1 MNEMIQVSADLRF
14 ELDGVLADM
23 DVGREFGA
31 VCRATI
37 VRVRDALTPGASNAE
52 GQARRAEVETPA
64 SRERPAPSAPSKSNG
79 GFLCVGECQHYINEH
94 GLAERALRASAGE
107 RERADELGRDLSA
120 AVEDTNVEARKLV
133 RAFGEL
139 TAERE
144 RAERWK
150 QEASIWRADLTR
162 LQAEVERLRE
172 EADSWEAAA
181 ASHRERAEKAEA
193 ALNVAVALADQRY
206 SLLKGFQAEI
216 EGLREDTARLDW
228 LDKAGWEEGHGFCC
242 VHYGTYR
249 HYVHAQSYDGR
260 ERSARA
266 VIDTARKGKEERS

>member
-1 MNEMIQVSADLRF
+1 MNEMVLVSADLRF

-37 VRVRDALTPGASNAE
+37 VRVRDALTPVASNAE
-52 GQARRAEVETPA
+52 AHTRGQPETA
-64 SRERPAPSAPSKSNG
+64 SPVLSAPPPIAAIVFHLANG
-79 GFLCVGECQHYINEH
+79 KQEAVLQRHTPHHTKLFTE
-94 GLAERALRASAGE
+94 SA
-107 RERADELGRDLSA
+107 
-120 AVEDTNVEARKLV
+120 
-133 RAFGEL
+133 L
-139 TAERE
+139 TAESR
-144 RAERWK
+144 RANN
-150 QEASIWRADLTR
+150 
-162 LQAEVERLRE
+162 AET
-172 EADSWEAAA
+172 A
-181 ASHRERAEKAEA
+181 ASQLAKMMAIEIAKREVIITAERERAEKAEA

-206 SLLKGFQAEI
+206 SLLKGFQAEV
-216 EGLREDTARLDW
+216 ERLREDERRLDW

-266 VIDTARKGKEERS
+266 VIDTARKEEKS

>member
-1 MNEMIQVSADLRF
+1 MTDERTNMVLVSADLRF

-52 GQARRAEVETPA
+52 GQALAEVETPA

-162 LQAEVERLRE
+162 LQAEVE
-172 EADSWEAAA
+172 
-181 ASHRERAEKAEA
+181 
-193 ALNVAVALADQRY
+193 
-206 SLLKGFQAEI
+206 
-216 EGLREDTARLDW
+216 GLREALGAFLQLHTNAPGFVRAFTLACAQAKTAL
-228 LDKAGWEEGHGFCC
+228 KGEENPN
-242 VHYGTYR
+242 V
-249 HYVHAQSYDGR
+249 
-260 ERSARA
+260 
-266 VIDTARKGKEERS
+266 

>member
-52 GQARRAEVETPA
+52 GQALAEVETPA

-144 RAERWK
+144 R
-150 QEASIWRADLTR
+150 
-162 LQAEVERLRE
+162 
-172 EADSWEAAA
+172 ADSWEAAA

-266 VIDTARKGKEERS
+266 VIDTARKEERS